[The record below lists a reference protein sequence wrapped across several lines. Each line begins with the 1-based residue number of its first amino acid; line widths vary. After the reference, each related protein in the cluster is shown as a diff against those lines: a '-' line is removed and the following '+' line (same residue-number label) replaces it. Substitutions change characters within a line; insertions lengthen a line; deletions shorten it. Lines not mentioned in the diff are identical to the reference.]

1 MLKGDAGDFPLWSEL
16 VQPDLSRR
24 PRNGAHDA
32 ISKALG
38 LDFTSGFYQTNGG
51 INRRVWLHAGIKNL
65 IGAQAQGINH
75 GWGNI
80 LEAARRALCD
90 DGINY
95 AKGAQRA
102 VGDFGGKGGIAPL
115 ELLLAQRLGQNE
127 VGKSIILAYPAH
139 HVEGDRTRRIHARG
153 QRDLNQTAFLAL
165 AGTLVPSSSLPAPML
180 PTAAATLL
188 PLLAATAALRTSG
201 FVGVLRLARRRLI
214 PGLAA
219 GTETTTH

>member
-16 VQPDLSRR
+16 VQPGLGRR

-32 ISKALG
+32 IGKALG
-38 LDFTSGFYQTNGG
+38 LDFTGGFYQTDGG

-65 IGAQAQGINH
+65 IGAQAQGIND
-75 GWGNI
+75 GWGNG
-80 LEAARRALCD
+80 LEAARRAFRD

-102 VGDFGGKGGIAPL
+102 VGDFGGEGGIAPL
-115 ELLLAQRLGQNE
+115 ELLLAQCLGQNE

-153 QRDLNQTAFLAL
+153 QRGLNQTAFLAL
-165 AGTLVPSSSLPAPML
+165 AGTLALNSLPAPVL

-188 PLLAATAALRTSG
+188 PLRAAISALRTSG

>member
-1 MLKGDAGDFPLWSEL
+1 MLKSDTGDFPLWSEL
-16 VQPDLSRR
+16 VQPGLSWR

-32 ISKALG
+32 IGKALG
-38 LDFTSGFYQTNGG
+38 LDFTGGFYQTNGG
-51 INRRVWLHAGIKNL
+51 INRRVWLHAGIENL

-75 GWGNI
+75 GGGNV

-102 VGDFGGKGGIAPL
+102 IGDFGGKGGVAPL
-115 ELLLAQRLGQNE
+115 ELLLAQCLGQNE
-127 VGKSIILAYPAH
+127 VSEGIIIAYPAH
-139 HVEGDRTRRIHARG
+139 HVEGDRARRIHARG
-153 QRDLNQTAFLAL
+153 QRGLNQSAFLAL
-165 AGTLVPSSSLPAPML
+165 AGTLALSSLPAPML

-188 PLLAATAALRTSG
+188 PLRAAISALRTSG
-201 FVGVLRLARRRLI
+201 FVGVLRLTRRRLI